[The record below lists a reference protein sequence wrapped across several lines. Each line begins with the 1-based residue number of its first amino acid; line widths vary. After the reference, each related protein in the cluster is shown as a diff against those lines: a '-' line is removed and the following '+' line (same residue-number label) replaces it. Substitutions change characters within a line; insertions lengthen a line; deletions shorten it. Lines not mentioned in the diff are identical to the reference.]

1 MARRGIVIAL
11 VAVVFVIGVTFFAG
25 WMAVRETRRTAEAVF
40 TPHEQQIDLSAVVTR
55 VRALNR
61 LETASMRV
69 VHVSTITQS
78 YELVPNAFAGDEL
91 TFFAAGDVIAGID
104 LSQLKAEDVG
114 RDVDGTIVVRLPPPQ
129 ILVSRIDNRESRV
142 LNRKTGLFRRA
153 DMNLESRAR
162 QYAEQGIRNEAVN
175 KGILP
180 LASQNAEV
188 KVAEL
193 LHTFGFQRVRCE
205 AATASPSRG

>member
-1 MARRGIVIAL
+1 MIAL
-11 VAVVFVIGVTFFAG
+11 VAAFVVISVTFLAG
-25 WMAVRETRRTAEAVF
+25 WMAWRQAHRAVEQAF
-40 TPHEQQIDLSAVVTR
+40 TPHEEQIDLGAVVTR

-78 YELVPNAFAGDEL
+78 YELVPNAIAGDEL

-104 LSQLKAEDVG
+104 LSRLKGEDVR
-114 RDVDGTIVVRLPPPQ
+114 RDGDGTIVVRLPPPE
-129 ILVSRIDNRESRV
+129 ILVSRLDNRQSRV
-142 LNRKTGLFRRA
+142 INRKTGFFRRA

-175 KGILP
+175 KGILN

-193 LHTFGFQRVRCE
+193 LHTFGFQHVRCE
-205 AATASPSRG
+205 SATASPSPG

>member
-1 MARRGIVIAL
+1 MSRRGIAVAAITVAL
-11 VAVVFVIGVTFFAG
+11 VIGITFLGAWYVLRQTRQVATEVFK
-25 WMAVRETRRTAEAVF
+25 
-40 TPHEQQIDLSAVVTR
+40 PHEEQIDLTALVTR

-78 YELVPNAFAGDEL
+78 YEFVPNAMAGDEL
-91 TFFAAGDVIAGID
+91 TFMAAGDVIAGID
-104 LSQLKAEDVG
+104 LSQLKQEDI
-114 RDVDGTIVVRLPPPQ
+114 RRELDGTVVVRLPPSQ
-129 ILVSRIDNRESRV
+129 VLVTRIDNRESRV
-142 LNRKTGLFRRA
+142 INRKTGLFRRA

-162 QYAEQGIRNEAVN
+162 QYAEQGIRNEAVK

-180 LASQNAEV
+180 LATQNAEV

-193 LHTFGFQRVRCE
+193 LHMFGVQRVRCE
-205 AATASPSRG
+205 AAQALPSRG

>member
-1 MARRGIVIAL
+1 MVRRGVVLTL
-11 VAVVFVIGVTFFAG
+11 VAAFFVIGLTFFAG
-25 WMAVRETRRTAEAVF
+25 WMVWRQTHRVMHEVLA
-40 TPHEQQIDLSAVVTR
+40 PHEEQIDISAVVTR

-61 LETASMRV
+61 LETASMHV

-78 YELVPNAFAGDEL
+78 YELVPNALAGDEL

-104 LSQLKAEDVG
+104 LSQLKADDVR
-114 RDVDGTIVVRLPPPQ
+114 RDGDGTIVVRLPPPE
-129 ILVSRIDNRESRV
+129 ILISRIDNRESRV
-142 LNRKTGLFRRA
+142 MNRKTGLFRRA

-162 QYAEQGIRNEAVN
+162 QYAEQGIRNEAVG

>member
-1 MARRGIVIAL
+1 M
-11 VAVVFVIGVTFFAG
+11 
-25 WMAVRETRRTAEAVF
+25 
-40 TPHEQQIDLSAVVTR
+40 
-55 VRALNR
+55 
-61 LETASMRV
+61 
-69 VHVSTITQS
+69 
-78 YELVPNAFAGDEL
+78 
-91 TFFAAGDVIAGID
+91 
-104 LSQLKAEDVG
+104 
-114 RDVDGTIVVRLPPPQ
+114 PPPQ

-142 LNRKTGLFRRA
+142 LNRKTGFFRRA

-162 QYAEQGIRNEAVN
+162 QYAEQGIRNEAVS

-205 AATASPSRG
+205 AATTSPSRG

>member
-1 MARRGIVIAL
+1 MSRRGILAGLIAAIL
-11 VAVVFVIGVTFFAG
+11 VIGVTFFAA
-25 WMAVRETRRTAEAVF
+25 WMAWRQTRRAAVEVF
-40 TPHEQQIDLSAVVTR
+40 TPHEEQLDISALVTR

-61 LETASMRV
+61 LETATMRV

-78 YELVPNAFAGDEL
+78 YELVPNTLAGDQL

-104 LSQLKAEDVG
+104 LSQLKQEDVR
-114 RDVDGTIVVRLPPPQ
+114 RDSDGTIIVRLPASQ
-129 ILVSRIDNRESRV
+129 VLVTRVDNRESRV
-142 LNRKTGLFRRA
+142 INRKTGFFRRA

-162 QYAEQGIRNEAVN
+162 QYAEQGIRNEALN
-175 KGILP
+175 KGILT

-193 LHTFGFQRVRCE
+193 LHMFGFQKVRCE
-205 AATASPSRG
+205 AVGAPPSPG